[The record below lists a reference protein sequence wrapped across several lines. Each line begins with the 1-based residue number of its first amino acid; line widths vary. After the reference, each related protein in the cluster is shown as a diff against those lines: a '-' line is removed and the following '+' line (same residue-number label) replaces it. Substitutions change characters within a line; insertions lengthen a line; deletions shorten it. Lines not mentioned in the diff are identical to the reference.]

1 MGGRDSALGTPT
13 SDDFFEMIH
22 EEDREIL
29 RDTID
34 ASLAAG
40 MAYELT
46 VRQLLADGECR
57 DLLLRGQS
65 IFDVDGYTSE
75 IYGVLIPQSK

>member
-1 MGGRDSALGTPT
+1 
-13 SDDFFEMIH
+13 MIH

-34 ASLAAG
+34 ASLASG

-57 DLLLRGQS
+57 DLLLQGQP
-65 IFDVDGYTSE
+65 IFDADGYTSE
-75 IYGVLIPQSK
+75 IYGVMIPQSN